1 MGTKATYFKN
11 FSQMCDFISVISA
24 VLLLISAA
32 GGVIFVMIPAAVV
45 TAMAVIISTVAYL
58 IYRRYEKGGK

>member
-32 GGVIFVMIPAAVV
+32 GGVIFVMIPAAVA
-45 TAMAVIISTVAYL
+45 TAIAVVISTVEYL
-58 IYRRYEKGGK
+58 IYKRYEKSGK

>member
-11 FSQMCDFISVISA
+11 FSQMCDFISVVSA

>member
-11 FSQMCDFISVISA
+11 FSQVCDFISVISA

-32 GGVIFVMIPAAVV
+32 GGVIFVMIPAAVA
-45 TAMAVIISTVAYL
+45 TAIAVIISTVAYL
-58 IYRRYEKGGK
+58 IYKRYEKSGK